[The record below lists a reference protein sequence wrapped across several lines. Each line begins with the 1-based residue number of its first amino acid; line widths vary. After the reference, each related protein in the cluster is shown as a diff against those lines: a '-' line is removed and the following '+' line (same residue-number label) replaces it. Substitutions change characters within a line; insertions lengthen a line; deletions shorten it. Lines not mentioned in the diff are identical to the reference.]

1 MALSSCFLRAGLFLF
16 FFRWKD
22 GLLRF
27 LYWNSIFLNASYNFK
42 PFPNFFTRCIAFL
55 TQSNRLRTNS
65 NLSLGVT
72 TNVWCEY
79 SVASGILQ
87 LLHFFLAIIWIFLC
101 LFSFPVGSFLFLFY
115 EVHFS
120 CVITAFSFHL
130 FLVFQFFIL
139 FFLFLSC
146 LMSPF
151 CSSVLKPNFHLC
163 FGQTQHGADLKP
175 LLFGDVLGCLETLFQ
190 ASPLQLRED
199 WTTPRTGGSA
209 HGRRVIKGLMGNK
222 VKALIP
228 RKRAM
233 DFSLIWIKKKQN
245 KN

>member
-1 MALSSCFLRAGLFLF
+1 MLVITL
-16 FFRWKD
+16 
-22 GLLRF
+22 
-27 LYWNSIFLNASYNFK
+27 K

-65 NLSLGVT
+65 KLSLGVT

-79 SVASGILQ
+79 SVASGRPTIIT
-87 LLHFFLAIIWIFLC
+87 FFFSYYFESFSALSPFL
-101 LFSFPVGSFLFLFY
+101 SVHFLFLFY

-139 FFLFLSC
+139 FFLFLCC

-175 LLFGDVLGCLETLFQ
+175 LSFGDVLGCLETLFQ

-233 DFSLIWIKKKQN
+233 DFSLIWIKKI
-245 KN
+245 